1 MMNSLPGASRRTSSG
16 TSRQS
21 ASIKISHYWSKLA
34 SVGARQSAL
43 VNARLRPLGF
53 RPVDLE
59 PAESEQILV
68 GDTIDLDGRRGMA
81 AQKATRMRRQLSMVY
96 AADAALRQEELDILL
111 AAAPA
116 TGWGEAVAKARYLL
130 ILFAQTPAAEDP
142 RRATLI
148 ADVFADFKRLLAES
162 NTPAAGDAEKGKAQD
177 RATAQAPFGLT
188 RPETGIRQLN
198 PRKC

>member
-1 MMNSLPGASRRTSSG
+1 VAL
-16 TSRQS
+16 
-21 ASIKISHYWSKLA
+21 
-34 SVGARQSAL
+34 AL

-81 AQKATRMRRQLSMVY
+81 AQKATRLRRQLSMVY

-162 NTPAAGDAEKGKAQD
+162 KHPPAAGDAEKGKPKIG
-177 RATAQAPFGLT
+177 RPPRGRSG

>member
-1 MMNSLPGASRRTSSG
+1 
-16 TSRQS
+16 
-21 ASIKISHYWSKLA
+21 LA

-81 AQKATRMRRQLSMVY
+81 AQKATRMRRQLAAVY

-148 ADVFADFKRLLAES
+148 ADVFADFKRLLAELKHP
-162 NTPAAGDAEKGKAQD
+162 PAAGDAEKGKAQD

>member
-1 MMNSLPGASRRTSSG
+1 
-16 TSRQS
+16 
-21 ASIKISHYWSKLA
+21 
-34 SVGARQSAL
+34 
-43 VNARLRPLGF
+43 
-53 RPVDLE
+53 
-59 PAESEQILV
+59 
-68 GDTIDLDGRRGMA
+68 MA
-81 AQKATRMRRQLSMVY
+81 AQKATRLRRQLSMVY
-96 AADAALRQEELDILL
+96 AADAALCQEELDILL

-142 RRATLI
+142 RWATLI

-162 NTPAAGDAEKGKAQD
+162 KHPRRRKRKSPRSGD
-177 RATAQAPFGLT
+177 RQAPFGLT